1 MFKNLF
7 FQAKAIPELSS
18 QLDADIP
25 RYPPFLKGLPA
36 ASPEDLQSTQDEL
49 IAKLRQVLGF
59 NQRDFQR
66 LIQPCIDHLAAY
78 VHLLPASEHH
88 HHSGAGGLLRHSL
101 EVAFWAAQAAE
112 GIIFVASG
120 TPVEKKELEPR
131 WRVAAALG
139 GLFHDIGKPVSDL
152 SITDEDG
159 RYQWNP
165 FLETLS
171 QWTTNNSIERYF
183 IRWRDGRCKR
193 HEQFSILVL
202 NRVMTPE
209 LLAWLTQPG
218 PEILQA
224 MLEAIGN
231 TDPEHV
237 LSKLVIEADQTSVQR
252 DLKAQRISVDDNALG
267 VPVERYLLDAM
278 RRLLASS
285 QWLVNQ
291 RDARV
296 WIRKSNQ
303 TTHLYLV
310 WKSAA
315 KDIIELLAKDKI
327 PGIPRDPDTLADI
340 LIERGLATKSASN
353 ERYES
358 LAPEVLIKDGKPIWL
373 PMLHISEADLLL
385 SSNVPSSVRLFS
397 KSEWEATLQTQAEP
411 QSRSSEHPELPEAS
425 SSIEHSNSA
434 QSPSTKP
441 SDQDDV
447 LRHASDVN
455 HLQATENAPGDGCEK
470 PNNSYDGGAIS
481 NNVNQHDAEAL
492 NLPESLAWLP
502 EASSALVMVGEQIL
516 IRYPDA
522 VRPWCAP
529 RKLLA
534 ELSQLDWLELD
545 PANPTRKARTVTTND
560 GVQEQGLLL
569 KVSISKGLSVLKA
582 LSNQDAEPVSAI
594 QNEEASQRQSRT
606 ETANAQA
613 KEPATRAERKQKP
626 IAPNANSSTDPKH
639 AQRQQMV
646 NFVKDLP
653 ILLTDGDYPDVEHSA
668 DGIRVTIQTLRQVA
682 KEHGIPAGQLLRGIS
697 ASDQCQFDEGETV
710 LFTAHAKR

>member
-1 MFKNLF
+1 MFKTLF
-7 FQAKAIPELSS
+7 FQTKALPELSS
-18 QLDADIP
+18 QLDAEIP

-36 ASPEDLQSTQDEL
+36 ASPEDLQSSQDEL

-59 NQRDFQR
+59 NMRDFQR

-171 QWTTNNSIERYF
+171 QWTSNNSIERYF

-252 DLKAQRISVDDNALG
+252 DLKAQRISVDENALG

-303 TTHLYLV
+303 STHLYLV

-340 LIERGLATKSASN
+340 LIERGFATKSASN

-358 LAPEVLIKDGKPIWL
+358 LAPEVLIKDDKPIWL
-373 PMLHISEADLLL
+373 PMLHISEADLLF
-385 SSNVPSSVRLFS
+385 SSNVSSSVRLFS
-397 KSEWEATLQTQAEP
+397 KSEWEATQQTQAEP
-411 QSRSSEHPELPEAS
+411 QSRSSEHSDLPEAS
-425 SSIEHSNSA
+425 SSIELSNSA
-434 QSPSTKP
+434 ESPSSKP
-441 SDQDDV
+441 SEQDDE

-455 HLQATENAPGDGCEK
+455 HLQATENVPGDGCEK
-470 PNNSYDGGAIS
+470 PNNSYDGAIS
-481 NNVNQHDAEAL
+481 NNVNQHDVEAL
-492 NLPESLAWLP
+492 NLPDSLAWLP
-502 EASSALVMVGEQIL
+502 EAGSALVMVGEQIL

-522 VRPWCAP
+522 VRHWCAP

-534 ELSQLDWLELD
+534 ELSRLDWLELD

-569 KVSISKGLSVLKA
+569 KVPVSKGLTA
-582 LSNQDAEPVSAI
+582 LIDLPKQDAEPAAEI
-594 QNEEASQRQSRT
+594 QIEEASQRPSRT
-606 ETANAQA
+606 ETTNVQA
-613 KEPATRAERKQKP
+613 KEPVTRAERKQNP
-626 IAPNANSSTDPKH
+626 IVPNANSSTDPKQ
-639 AQRQQMV
+639 AQRQKMV

-653 ILLTDGDYPDVEHSA
+653 ILLTDGDYPDVDHSA

-682 KEHGIPAGQLLRGIS
+682 NKHGVPAGQLLRGIS

>member
-1 MFKNLF
+1 MLSRFLKS
-7 FQAKAIPELSS
+7 QHQPESTES
-18 QLDADIP
+18 DIP

-59 NQRDFQR
+59 NHRDFQR

-78 VHLLPASEHH
+78 AHLLPASEHH

-278 RRLLASS
+278 RRLLAGS

-296 WIRKSNQ
+296 WLRKSNQ
-303 TTHLYLV
+303 STNLYLV

-340 LIERGLATKSASN
+340 LIERGLATKSVAN

-358 LAPEVLIKDGKPIWL
+358 LAPEVLIKDDKPIWL
-373 PMLHISEADLLL
+373 PMLHISEADLLF
-385 SSNVPSSVRLFS
+385 SSNVPSSVTLFS
-397 KSEWEATLQTQAEP
+397 KSEWEATQQTQEEP
-411 QSRSSEHPELPEAS
+411 QSHSSEQPDLPEES
-425 SSIEHSNSA
+425 SSIDHSS
-434 QSPSTKP
+434 STESSSTKP
-441 SDQDDV
+441 SDQDDE
-447 LRHASDVN
+447 LRHASDVSN
-455 HLQATENAPGDGCEK
+455 PQATENAPGDECEK
-470 PNNSYDGGAIS
+470 PNDSSDADIA
-481 NNVNQHDAEAL
+481 NNANQHHAEAL

-545 PANPTRKARTVTTND
+545 PANPTRKARTVTTKD

-569 KVSISKGLSVLKA
+569 KVSISKGLTVLID
-582 LSNQDAEPVSAI
+582 LSNQDEEPAEI
-594 QNEEASQRQSRT
+594 QDEVAAQRPSRT
-606 ETANAQA
+606 EATNAQA

-626 IAPNANSSTDPKH
+626 IAANANSSTDPKH

-653 ILLTDGDYPDVEHSA
+653 ILLTDGDYPDVDHSA

-682 KEHGIPAGQLLRGIS
+682 NEHGIPAGQLLRGIS

-710 LFTAHAKR
+710 LFTAHARR

>member
-1 MFKNLF
+1 M
-7 FQAKAIPELSS
+7 
-18 QLDADIP
+18 
-25 RYPPFLKGLPA
+25 
-36 ASPEDLQSTQDEL
+36 
-49 IAKLRQVLGF
+49 
-59 NQRDFQR
+59 
-66 LIQPCIDHLAAY
+66 
-78 VHLLPASEHH
+78 
-88 HHSGAGGLLRHSL
+88 
-101 EVAFWAAQAAE
+101 
-112 GIIFVASG
+112 
-120 TPVEKKELEPR
+120 
-131 WRVAAALG
+131 
-139 GLFHDIGKPVSDL
+139 FHDIGKPVSDL

-296 WIRKSNQ
+296 WLRKSNQ
-303 TTHLYLV
+303 STHLYLV

-358 LAPEVLIKDGKPIWL
+358 LAPEVLIKDDKPIWL
-373 PMLHISEADLLL
+373 PMLHISEADLLF

-397 KSEWEATLQTQAEP
+397 KSEWEATQKTQEEP
-411 QSRSSEHPELPEAS
+411 QSHSSEHSDLPEAS
-425 SSIEHSNSA
+425 SSIEHRKSDE
-434 QSPSTKP
+434 SPSTN
-441 SDQDDV
+441 SSEQENE
-447 LRHASDVN
+447 LRHASDVSN
-455 HLQATENAPGDGCEK
+455 PQATENAPGDECEK
-470 PNNSYDGGAIS
+470 PNDSSDADIA
-481 NNVNQHDAEAL
+481 NNANQHHAEAL

-502 EASSALVMVGEQIL
+502 EASSALVMVGEQVL

-522 VRPWCAP
+522 VRHWCAP

-534 ELSQLDWLELD
+534 ELSRLDWLELD
-545 PANPTRKARTVTTND
+545 PANLTRKARTVTTND

-569 KVSISKGLSVLKA
+569 KVSISKGLTALIDLPNKTQNRRQQFRTKRLYSVRVEL
-582 LSNQDAEPVSAI
+582 
-594 QNEEASQRQSRT
+594 RQLM
-606 ETANAQA
+606 
-613 KEPATRAERKQKP
+613 PKQKSP
-626 IAPNANSSTDPKH
+626 PQERSVSKS
-639 AQRQQMV
+639 R
-646 NFVKDLP
+646 LRP
-653 ILLTDGDYPDVEHSA
+653 ILTQVQTPNTRSA
-668 DGIRVTIQTLRQVA
+668 NRWLIL
-682 KEHGIPAGQLLRGIS
+682 
-697 ASDQCQFDEGETV
+697 
-710 LFTAHAKR
+710 

>member
-1 MFKNLF
+1 MFKKLF
-7 FQAKAIPELSS
+7 FQTKALPELSS

-59 NQRDFQR
+59 NQREFQR

-171 QWTTNNSIERYF
+171 QWTSNNSIERYF

-303 TTHLYLV
+303 STDLYLV

-358 LAPEVLIKDGKPIWL
+358 LAPEVLIKDGNPIWL
-373 PMLHISEADLLL
+373 PMLHISEADLLF

-397 KSEWEATLQTQAEP
+397 KSEWESTQQTQAEP
-411 QSRSSEHPELPEAS
+411 QSSSSEQPGLPEAS
-425 SSIEHSNSA
+425 SSIELSNSDE
-434 QSPSTKP
+434 SPSSKS
-441 SDQDDV
+441 SDQDDE

-455 HLQATENAPGDGCEK
+455 HLEENENVPGDGCEK
-470 PNNSYDGGAIS
+470 PNNSYDGAIS
-481 NNVNQHDAEAL
+481 NNVNQYDADSL

-502 EASSALVMVGEQIL
+502 EASSALIMVGEQAL

-529 RKLLA
+529 ENYLL
-534 ELSQLDWLELD
+534 
-545 PANPTRKARTVTTND
+545 N
-560 GVQEQGLLL
+560 
-569 KVSISKGLSVLKA
+569 SV
-582 LSNQDAEPVSAI
+582 D
-594 QNEEASQRQSRT
+594 
-606 ETANAQA
+606 
-613 KEPATRAERKQKP
+613 
-626 IAPNANSSTDPKH
+626 
-639 AQRQQMV
+639 
-646 NFVKDLP
+646 
-653 ILLTDGDYPDVEHSA
+653 
-668 DGIRVTIQTLRQVA
+668 
-682 KEHGIPAGQLLRGIS
+682 
-697 ASDQCQFDEGETV
+697 
-710 LFTAHAKR
+710 

>member
-7 FQAKAIPELSS
+7 FQIKALPELSS
-18 QLDADIP
+18 QLDAEIP

-303 TTHLYLV
+303 STNLYLV

-385 SSNVPSSVRLFS
+385 SSNVPSSVTLFS
-397 KSEWEATLQTQAEP
+397 KSEWEATQQTQAEP
-411 QSRSSEHPELPEAS
+411 QSRSSEQPDLPEES
-425 SSIEHSNSA
+425 SSIELSNSA
-434 QSPSTKP
+434 ESPSSKS
-441 SDQDDV
+441 SDQDDE
-447 LRHASDVN
+447 LRLASDVN
-455 HLQATENAPGDGCEK
+455 HLQATENAPGDECVK
-470 PNNSYDGGAIS
+470 PNNFHDGAIS
-481 NNVNQHDAEAL
+481 NNVNQHDTEAL

-534 ELSQLDWLELD
+534 ELSRLDWLELD

-569 KVSISKGLSVLKA
+569 KVSISKGLTSLIDISK
-582 LSNQDAEPVSAI
+582 QDAESAAAI
-594 QNEEASQRQSRT
+594 QNEEALQRPSRT
-606 ETANAQA
+606 ETTNAQA
-613 KEPATRAERKQKP
+613 KEPATRTERKQKP
-626 IAPNANSSTDPKH
+626 IAANANSSTDPKH

-653 ILLTDGDYPDVEHSA
+653 ILLTDGDYPDVDHSA

-682 KEHGIPAGQLLRGIS
+682 NEHGIPAGQLLRGIS

-710 LFTAHAKR
+710 LFTAHAER

>member
-1 MFKNLF
+1 TGY
-7 FQAKAIPELSS
+7 AILLS
-18 QLDADIP
+18 P
-25 RYPPFLKGLPA
+25 
-36 ASPEDLQSTQDEL
+36 
-49 IAKLRQVLGF
+49 
-59 NQRDFQR
+59 
-66 LIQPCIDHLAAY
+66 H
-78 VHLLPASEHH
+78 
-88 HHSGAGGLLRHSL
+88 
-101 EVAFWAAQAAE
+101 
-112 GIIFVASG
+112 
-120 TPVEKKELEPR
+120 
-131 WRVAAALG
+131 
-139 GLFHDIGKPVSDL
+139 
-152 SITDEDG
+152 
-159 RYQWNP
+159 
-165 FLETLS
+165 
-171 QWTTNNSIERYF
+171 
-183 IRWRDGRCKR
+183 
-193 HEQFSILVL
+193 
-202 NRVMTPE
+202 TPE
-209 LLAWLTQPG
+209 ITIT

-303 TTHLYLV
+303 STHLYLV

-358 LAPEVLIKDGKPIWL
+358 LAPEVLIKDDKPIWL
-373 PMLHISEADLLL
+373 PMLHISEADLLF

-397 KSEWEATLQTQAEP
+397 KSEWEATQQTQAEP
-411 QSRSSEHPELPEAS
+411 QSRSSEKPGLPEAS
-425 SSIEHSNSA
+425 SSIELSNSTE
-434 QSPSTKP
+434 SPSTKP
-441 SDQDDV
+441 SDQDDE
-447 LRHASDVN
+447 LRLASDVN
-455 HLQATENAPGDGCEK
+455 NPQANENVPGDGCEK
-470 PNNSYDGGAIS
+470 PNNSYDGAIS

-534 ELSQLDWLELD
+534 ELSRLDWLELD

-569 KVSISKGLSVLKA
+569 KVSISKGLIA
-582 LSNQDAEPVSAI
+582 LIDLSKQDAESVEPI
-594 QNEEASQRQSRT
+594 QNEEASQRPSRT

-626 IAPNANSSTDPKH
+626 IAANANSSTDPKH

-653 ILLTDGDYPDVEHSA
+653 ILLTDGDYPDVDHSA

>member
-1 MFKNLF
+1 
-7 FQAKAIPELSS
+7 
-18 QLDADIP
+18 
-25 RYPPFLKGLPA
+25 
-36 ASPEDLQSTQDEL
+36 
-49 IAKLRQVLGF
+49 
-59 NQRDFQR
+59 
-66 LIQPCIDHLAAY
+66 
-78 VHLLPASEHH
+78 
-88 HHSGAGGLLRHSL
+88 
-101 EVAFWAAQAAE
+101 
-112 GIIFVASG
+112 
-120 TPVEKKELEPR
+120 
-131 WRVAAALG
+131 
-139 GLFHDIGKPVSDL
+139 GKPVSDL

-171 QWTTNNSIERYF
+171 QWATNNRIERYF

-202 NRVMTPE
+202 NRVMMPE

-303 TTHLYLV
+303 STNLYLV

-315 KDIIELLAKDKI
+315 KDIIQLLAKDKI

-373 PMLHISEADLLL
+373 PMLHISEADLLF
-385 SSNVPSSVRLFS
+385 SSNVPSGVTLFN
-397 KSEWEATLQTQAEP
+397 KSEWEATQQTEAEP
-411 QSRSSEHPELPEAS
+411 QSRSSEHLDLPEAS
-425 SSIEHSNSA
+425 SSIEHSNSSE
-434 QSPSTKP
+434 SPSTK
-441 SDQDDV
+441 SSKQDAE
-447 LRHASDVN
+447 LRHTSDVN
-455 HLQATENAPGDGCEK
+455 HLQATENVPDDGCEK
-470 PNNSYDGGAIS
+470 SNDSNDAAIAS
-481 NNVNQHDAEAL
+481 NVIRHDEEAL

-502 EASSALVMVGEQIL
+502 KANSALVMVGEQIL

-522 VRPWCAP
+522 VRHWCAP

-545 PANPTRKARTVTTND
+545 PANPTRKARTINTKD

-569 KVSISKGLSVLKA
+569 KVSISKGLTA
-582 LSNQDAEPVSAI
+582 LIDLPKQDAEPAAAI
-594 QNEEASQRQSRT
+594 QNEEASQRPSRT
-606 ETANAQA
+606 KTTNAQA

-626 IAPNANSSTDPKH
+626 IVANANSSTDPKH

-646 NFVKDLP
+646 SFVKDLP
-653 ILLTDGDYPDVEHSA
+653 ILLTDGDYPDVDHSA

-682 KEHGIPAGQLLRGIS
+682 NEHGIPAGQLLRGIS